1 MNSGKLVALVLSGQD
16 IALRLPDISEGG
28 WDVGVLGG
36 GHLYVDPEVE
46 VEDATL
52 VAVVAVV
59 VQSIMG
65 SSLKWRMVNVISR
78 TLFNP
83 LTTP

>member
-1 MNSGKLVALVLSGQD
+1 M
-16 IALRLPDISEGG
+16 
-28 WDVGVLGG
+28 
-36 GHLYVDPEVE
+36 DPEVE